1 MLIDLLDDLNWLAV
15 LVATLAWYVLAA
27 IYFARPLLG
36 GAWQRA
42 AGVSLPP
49 DYRPP
54 PATFVIT
61 FVAYF
66 VAAITIGLFV
76 AALQITQVVNAIELG
91 AILAIGIIGVHAITS
106 ATYEQRSKNLLWLY
120 AGNAL
125 IGFSAMVVI
134 LALWD

>member
-1 MLIDLLDDLNWLAV
+1 MLELFSELNWLAV
-15 LVATLAWYVLAA
+15 LVAALAWYVLAA

-36 GAWQRA
+36 RAWERA
-42 AGVSLPP
+42 AGVSLPA

-66 VAAITIGLFV
+66 VAAIAIGLLV
-76 AALQITQVVNAIELG
+76 YALNITQVGDAIELG
-91 AILAIGIIGVHAITS
+91 AILAVGIIGVHAITS
-106 ATYEQRSKNLLWLY
+106 AMYEQRSKNLLWLY
-120 AGNAL
+120 GGNAL
-125 IGFSAMVVI
+125 IGFSTMAVI